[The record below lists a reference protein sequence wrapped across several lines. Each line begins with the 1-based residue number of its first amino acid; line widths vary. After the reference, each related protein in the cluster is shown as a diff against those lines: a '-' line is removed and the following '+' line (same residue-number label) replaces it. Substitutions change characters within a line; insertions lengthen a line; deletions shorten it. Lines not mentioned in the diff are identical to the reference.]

1 MPEPSSYDWHSAQEY
16 LESLL
21 PEEVRRLEA
30 ERTPEPAQPLQPTI
44 GPSAAQLVDVLI
56 LAHRPGRV
64 LEIGTSVGYSAMA
77 MGRALVRTGGRLVT
91 IEIDPRLAEAA
102 RQNIAE
108 AGLAGTVEVII
119 DDANQVIAGLDEPFG
134 LILQDGNKD
143 DYLQMLPRLVELLEP
158 HGLLVTDDLLFPV
171 MNLPESAKRWQ
182 YAMSLYNEALQNRPD
197 LQTVWLPIGD
207 GVAVSVKVEPT
218 SG

>member
-1 MPEPSSYDWHSAQEY
+1 MPEPSSYDWHNAQEY

-21 PEEVRRLEA
+21 PEEVRRLEP
-30 ERTPEPAQPLQPTI
+30 ESTPEPAQPLQPTI

-64 LEIGTSVGYSAMA
+64 LEIGTSVGYSAIA
-77 MGRALVRTGGRLVT
+77 MGRALQRVGGTLVT
-91 IEIDPRLAEAA
+91 VEIDPRLAEAA
-102 RQNIAE
+102 RHNVAE
-108 AGLAGTVEVII
+108 AGLANTVEVII
-119 DDANQVIAGLDEPFG
+119 DDANQVITGLDEHFG

-143 DYLQMLPRLVELLEP
+143 DYLEMLPRLVELLEP
-158 HGLLVTDDLLFPV
+158 HGLLITDDLLFPV
-171 MNLPESAKRWQ
+171 MNLPDSAKRWQ
-182 YAMSLYNEALQNRPD
+182 YAMSLYNEALQHRPD

-218 SG
+218 DD

>member
-64 LEIGTSVGYSAMA
+64 LEIGTSVGYSAIA

-119 DDANQVIAGLDEPFG
+119 DDANQVIAGLDGPFG

-143 DYLQMLPRLVELLEP
+143 DYLQMLPRLIELLEP

-171 MNLPESAKRWQ
+171 MDLPESAKRWQ
-182 YAMSLYNEALQNRPD
+182 YAMSLYNEALQHRPD

-218 SG
+218 GG

>member
-64 LEIGTSVGYSAMA
+64 LEIGTSVGYSAIA

-119 DDANQVIAGLDEPFG
+119 DDANQVIAGLDGPFG

-171 MNLPESAKRWQ
+171 MDLPESAKRWQ

-197 LQTVWLPIGD
+197 LQIVWLPIGD
-207 GVAVSVKVEPT
+207 GVAVSVKVEPADQ
-218 SG
+218 